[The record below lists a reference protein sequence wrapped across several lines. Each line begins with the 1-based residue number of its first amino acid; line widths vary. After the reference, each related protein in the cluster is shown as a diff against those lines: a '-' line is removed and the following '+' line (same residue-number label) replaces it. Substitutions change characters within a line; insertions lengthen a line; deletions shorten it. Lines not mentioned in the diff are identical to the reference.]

1 LIKAVEKNDSL
12 LKTLLAD
19 VDAVTGL
26 AKQLNIELKV
36 KAT

>member
-1 LIKAVEKNDSL
+1 LIKAVEKNDGI

-26 AKQLNIELKV
+26 AKQLNTELKV

>member
-1 LIKAVEKNDSL
+1 LIKAVEKNDSV

-26 AKQLNIELKV
+26 AKQLNTELKA